1 MASILPGLIGG
12 SVIIET
18 IFSIPGLGQL
28 GFESVLAR
36 DYPTVLALFTAS
48 AVLTLIGIL
57 ISDLA
62 SCRGG
67 SAHRLWPTATMSAL
81 QLSPAAVEEVALAGP
96 SASEGLWDDVWKR
109 FKRNPIALM
118 GFYAVCFL
126 AFMALF
132 ADFLANDKPYYLQYG
147 GKTYFPIFRSYLVGA
162 KLGQWPA
169 ELLNVDYKKLEGAK
183 AIFPPIPYRPSNI
196 NLLEPLEPPSA
207 KHWFGT
213 DKLGRDVM
221 AGMIHGSRISLS
233 IGFVAVGIAVAIGVV
248 LGAIAGY
255 FGSWVDLVISRLFE
269 VMLSIP
275 TFFLL
280 ITVAALLPPSIFLT
294 MAIIGMTGWVGIA
307 RFTRNEFLRIR
318 NQDYVTAAIALGV
331 TDRKVMFKHIL
342 PNALAPVIVSVVL
355 GIAGAILVE
364 SSLSFL
370 GIGVPAELVTWGSIL
385 QEASTTTFAWWLA
398 VFPGFAIFIT
408 VLAYYLVGEGLREV
422 LDPRLRGLR

>member
-1 MASILPGLIGG
+1 
-12 SVIIET
+12 
-18 IFSIPGLGQL
+18 
-28 GFESVLAR
+28 
-36 DYPTVLALFTAS
+36 
-48 AVLTLIGIL
+48 
-57 ISDLA
+57 
-62 SCRGG
+62 
-67 SAHRLWPTATMSAL
+67 
-81 QLSPAAVEEVALAGP
+81 
-96 SASEGLWDDVWKR
+96 
-109 FKRNPIALM
+109 
-118 GFYAVCFL
+118 
-126 AFMALF
+126 MALF
-132 ADFLANDKPYYLQYG
+132 ADFIANDKPYYLEYR
-147 GKTYFPIFRSYLVGA
+147 GKTYFPIFRSYIVGA
-162 KLGQWPA
+162 KLGHWPA
-169 ELLNVDYKKLEGAK
+169 ELLNVDFKKLEGAK
-183 AIFPPIPYRPSNI
+183 AIFPAIPYRPSNI
-196 NLLEPLEPPSA
+196 NLLEPLESPSA

-213 DKLGRDVM
+213 DKLGRDIM

-233 IGFVAVGIAVAIGVV
+233 IGFIAVGIAVLIGVI

-280 ITVAALLPPSIFLT
+280 ITIAALLPPSIYLT
-294 MAIIGMTGWVGIA
+294 MLIIGATSWVGIA

-318 NQDYVTAAIALGV
+318 NLDYVTSAIALGV
-331 TDRKVMFKHIL
+331 SDRKVMFKHIL

-364 SSLSFL
+364 SALSFL

-385 QEASTTTFAWWLA
+385 HEASTTTFAWWLA

>member
-1 MASILPGLIGG
+1 MNAVQSKPVATEEL
-12 SVIIET
+12 
-18 IFSIPGLGQL
+18 
-28 GFESVLAR
+28 
-36 DYPTVLALFTAS
+36 AS
-48 AVLTLIGIL
+48 A
-57 ISDLA
+57 
-62 SCRGG
+62 
-67 SAHRLWPTATMSAL
+67 
-81 QLSPAAVEEVALAGP
+81 EVATA
-96 SASEGLWDDVWKR
+96 AGLWRDVWKR
-109 FKRNPIALM
+109 FKRNPIAIT
-118 GFYAVCFL
+118 GFYVVCFL

-132 ADFLANDKPYYLQYG
+132 ADFLANDKPYYLRYG
-147 GKTYFPIFRSYLVGA
+147 GKTYFPILRSYMVGA
-162 KLGQWPA
+162 RLGHWPP
-169 ELLNVDYKKLEGAK
+169 ELLNVDFKKLDGAQ
-183 AIFPPIPYRPSNI
+183 ALFPPVPYRPTNI
-196 NLLEPLEPPSA
+196 NLLEPLEPPSR
-207 KHWFGT
+207 KHWLGT

-233 IGFVAVGIAVAIGVV
+233 IGFVAVGIAVIIGLV

-255 FGSWVDLVISRLFE
+255 FAGWMDLVISRLFE
-269 VMLSIP
+269 IMLSIP

-294 MAIIGMTGWVGIA
+294 MAIIGATSWVGIA

-318 NQDYVTAAIALGV
+318 NQDYVTSAIALGV
-331 TDRKVMFKHIL
+331 GNRKVMFKHIL

-398 VFPGFAIFIT
+398 VFPGVAIFIT

>member
-1 MASILPGLIGG
+1 
-12 SVIIET
+12 
-18 IFSIPGLGQL
+18 
-28 GFESVLAR
+28 
-36 DYPTVLALFTAS
+36 
-48 AVLTLIGIL
+48 
-57 ISDLA
+57 
-62 SCRGG
+62 
-67 SAHRLWPTATMSAL
+67 MSAS
-81 QLSPAAVEEVALAGP
+81 QLSPAGAEEMVVDSGP
-96 SASEGLWDDVWKR
+96 SGGLWADVWRR
-109 FKRNPIALM
+109 FKRNPIALT
-118 GFYAVCFL
+118 GFYVVCFL
-126 AFMALF
+126 TFAALF

-162 KLGQWPA
+162 KLGHWPA
-169 ELLNVDYKKLEGAK
+169 ELLNVDYKKLEGARQ
-183 AIFPPIPYRPSNI
+183 IFPPIPYRPSNI

-233 IGFVAVGIAVAIGVV
+233 IGFVAVGIAVVIGIM

-280 ITVAALLPPSIFLT
+280 ITVAALLPPSIFIT
-294 MAIIGMTGWVGIA
+294 MAIIGMTSWVGIA

-318 NQDYVTAAIALGV
+318 NQDYVTSAIALGV

>member
-1 MASILPGLIGG
+1 
-12 SVIIET
+12 
-18 IFSIPGLGQL
+18 
-28 GFESVLAR
+28 
-36 DYPTVLALFTAS
+36 
-48 AVLTLIGIL
+48 
-57 ISDLA
+57 
-62 SCRGG
+62 
-67 SAHRLWPTATMSAL
+67 MSAL
-81 QLSPAAVEEVALAGP
+81 QSNQATPEEIG
-96 SASEGLWDDVWKR
+96 SAESTTSAGLWRDVWKR
-109 FKRNPIALM
+109 FKRNSIALT
-118 GFYAVCFL
+118 GFYVVCLL
-126 AFMALF
+126 ACMALS
-132 ADFLANDKPYYLQYG
+132 ADFLANDKPYYLRYA
-147 GKTYFPIFRSYLVGA
+147 GKNYFPILRSYLVAAGV
-162 KLGQWPA
+162 GHWPP
-169 ELLNVDYKKLEGAK
+169 EMLNVDFKKLDGAQ
-183 AIFPPIPYRPSNI
+183 ALFPPVPYQPTNI
-196 NLLEPLEPPSA
+196 NLLEPLEPPSG
-207 KHWFGT
+207 KHWLGT

-233 IGFVAVGIAVAIGVV
+233 IGFVAVGIAVIIGLV

-255 FGSWVDLVISRLFE
+255 FAGWVDLIISRLFE
-269 VMLSIP
+269 IMLSIP

-294 MAIIGMTGWVGIA
+294 MAIIGATSWVGIA

-318 NQDYVTAAIALGV
+318 NQDYVTSAIALGV
-331 TDRKVMFKHIL
+331 TDRNVMFKHIL

>member
-1 MASILPGLIGG
+1 M
-12 SVIIET
+12 
-18 IFSIPGLGQL
+18 
-28 GFESVLAR
+28 
-36 DYPTVLALFTAS
+36 S
-48 AVLTLIGIL
+48 AV
-57 ISDLA
+57 
-62 SCRGG
+62 
-67 SAHRLWPTATMSAL
+67 
-81 QLSPAAVEEVALAGP
+81 QLSPVALVEVTAP
-96 SASEGLWDDVWKR
+96 EVDTSRGLWADVWKR
-109 FKRNPIALM
+109 FKRNPIALA
-118 GFYAVCFL
+118 GFYVVCFL

-132 ADFLANDKPYYLQYG
+132 ADFLANDQPYYLRYG
-147 GKTYFPIFRSYLVGA
+147 DKTYLPIFRSYIVAA
-162 KLGQWPA
+162 KLGQWPP
-169 ELLNVDYKKLEGAK
+169 ELVNVDFKKLENAQ
-183 AIFPPIPYRPSNI
+183 AVFPPIPYRPSNI

-207 KHWFGT
+207 KHLFGT

-233 IGFVAVGIAVAIGVV
+233 IGFVAVGIAVIVGVI

-255 FGSWVDLVISRLFE
+255 FGGWVDLVISRFFE
-269 VMLSIP
+269 IMLSIP

-318 NQDYVTAAIALGV
+318 NQDYVTSAIALGV
-331 TDRKVMFKHIL
+331 SDRTVMFKHIL

>member
-1 MASILPGLIGG
+1 M
-12 SVIIET
+12 SV
-18 IFSIPGLGQL
+18 
-28 GFESVLAR
+28 
-36 DYPTVLALFTAS
+36 S
-48 AVLTLIGIL
+48 APN
-57 ISDLA
+57 
-62 SCRGG
+62 
-67 SAHRLWPTATMSAL
+67 SAAAK
-81 QLSPAAVEEVALAGP
+81 PAAEEIPIDKAEAG
-96 SASEGLWDDVWKR
+96 GLWSDVWRR
-109 FKRNPIALM
+109 FRRNPIALA
-118 GFYAVCFL
+118 GFYVVCVL
-126 AFMALF
+126 AFVALF
-132 ADFLANDKPYYLQYG
+132 ADFLANDKPYYLQYR
-147 GKTYFPIFRSYLVGA
+147 GKVYFPIFRSYLVG
-162 KLGQWPA
+162 LGVSHWPP
-169 ELLNVDYKKLEGAK
+169 ELVNADFKKLPGARS
-183 AIFPPIPYRPSNI
+183 IFPPNPYRPSNI
-196 NLLEPLEPPSA
+196 NLLEPLETPSS

-213 DKLGRDVM
+213 DKLGRDV
-221 AGMIHGSRISLS
+221 ASGMIHGSRVSLS

-248 LGAIAGY
+248 LGAVAGY
-255 FGSWVDLVISRLFE
+255 FGSWVDLVVSRVFE
-269 VMLSIP
+269 IMLSIP

-294 MAIIGMTGWVGIA
+294 MAIIGMTSWVGIA

-318 NQDYVTAAIALGV
+318 NLDYVTSAIALGV

-385 QEASTTTFAWWLA
+385 HEASTTTFAWWLA